1 MQRSLS
7 GLLIGAVV
15 GLLMSLAT
23 LTDVLPAFHR
33 RLGDILTVSSGEKVP
48 VAVIAVDEPALWLYG
63 RPEEWSADRYA
74 VLFQRLGEAGAR
86 VLALDVLVPPEVVA
100 SLPITPG
107 EFIVWPVLG
116 AGTPTPA
123 PGWLVYPYGVH
134 RAPLNG
140 AVGHINLVPD
150 PDGVLRRVPLWVQ
163 AGESIAPALAW
174 RAVALYLQEDV
185 SPPTRSPFRWFT
197 STLAPDGV
205 GRVRFQYLALPA
217 IPTYPMRDV
226 MSGNVPPEALAGRI
240 LFLGVTGGEGVE
252 IYRTPLG
259 NLSAVEVQARI
270 AAAFLTGR
278 VMASVSPSLT
288 VSFILAVTL
297 LSGWLAARVR
307 PPILIPALLVVVA
320 CGAMGVVWALG
331 ERGQMMEPF
340 PVLLGWLLSAAVVA
354 VWRTHYE
361 RQRRG
366 RFLGLLRG
374 WASSRL
380 LAYLAEEPEMERIL
394 ATDVRF
400 IAVLFADVRGF
411 VRLTEGQDPRMVRE
425 AAHEHLSAFT
435 DAVVKS
441 GGMVT
446 KYVGDMVAAIF
457 NAPLPIERPVDQAL
471 RAAQEGQ
478 RRLRELWREKPQ
490 MLRMPMGVGIHAGT
504 AVVGLMGSSQ
514 HPEYDAIGDTVN
526 VAARLSTY
534 APAGEIYV
542 TEAVVASA
550 GKGWL
555 FEPLGVVQL
564 RGRNDPV
571 MVYRLKVER

>member
-1 MQRSLS
+1 MRRSLS

-15 GLLMSLAT
+15 GLLIGLAAGM
-23 LTDVLPAFHR
+23 DVLPSFHH
-33 RLGDILTVSSGEKVP
+33 RLGDVLTVSSGEEVP
-48 VAVIAVDEPALWLYG
+48 VAVIAVEEPDLWLYG

-74 VLFQRLGEAGAR
+74 ALFQRLWEAGAR

-100 SLPITPG
+100 SLPITPEG
-107 EFIVWPVLG
+107 FIVWPVLG
-116 AGTPTPA
+116 AGTPRPTS
-123 PGWLVYPYGVH
+123 GWFVYPYGV
-134 RAPLNG
+134 RSAPPNG

-150 PDGVLRRVPLWVQ
+150 PDGILRRVPLWVQ
-163 AGESIAPALAW
+163 AGESVAPVLGWQAA
-174 RAVALYLQEDV
+174 ALYLQEDV

-197 STLAPDGV
+197 STLAPDEV
-205 GRVRFQYLALPA
+205 GQVRFRYLAHPA
-217 IPTYPMRDV
+217 IPIYPMRNV
-226 MSGNVPPEALAGRI
+226 MSGQVPPEALAGRI
-240 LFLGVTGGEGVE
+240 LFLGVTEEEVAE
-252 IYRTPLG
+252 IYRTSLG
-259 NLSAVEVQARI
+259 NLTAVEVQACI
-270 AAAFLTGR
+270 AAAFLTGQ
-278 VMASVSPSLT
+278 VMAPVSPYLS
-288 VSFILAVTL
+288 VSFIFLVAL

-340 PVLLGWLLSAAVVA
+340 PILLGWFLSSAIAAI
-354 VWRTHYE
+354 WRIHYE
-361 RQRRG
+361 RGQRG

-400 IAVLFADVRGF
+400 IVVLFADVRGF

-457 NAPLPIERPVDQAL
+457 NAPLPMERPVDQAL
-471 RAAQEGQ
+471 RAAREGQ
-478 RRLRELWREKPQ
+478 RRLREIWREKPQ

-555 FEPLGVVQL
+555 FEPVGVVQL